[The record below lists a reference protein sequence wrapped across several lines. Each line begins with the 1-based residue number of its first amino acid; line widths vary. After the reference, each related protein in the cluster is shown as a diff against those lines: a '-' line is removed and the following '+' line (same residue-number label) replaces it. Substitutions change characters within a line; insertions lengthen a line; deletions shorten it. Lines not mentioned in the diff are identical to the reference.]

1 VLQQAEPQVPMLLSV
16 HHILAMRPEHRRMLL
31 GRLDGIRHSD
41 LAAALGVSAATV
53 KLWVSI
59 ASAEIG
65 MCLPP
70 GVTLT
75 PELRGAW
82 MFAHVECCLGEPP
95 ETRDIDPSQP
105 SVIPGTPPAA
115 WRKV

>member
-1 VLQQAEPQVPMLLSV
+1 MFQQTNPQVPMLLSA
-16 HHILAMRPEHRRMLL
+16 HHIPAMGPEHRRMLL

-41 LAAALGVSAATV
+41 LAAALGVSPATV

-75 PELRGAW
+75 PELRGVW
-82 MFAHVECCLGEPP
+82 MFAHMECCLGKPP
-95 ETRDIDPSQP
+95 EARDLHLSQP

-115 WRKV
+115 WRRV